1 VVGLSLFAV
10 GLRYVSPSTSRPGV
24 VPPSRR
30 HRGCRGRRRGDLR
43 TDVGR
48 VLGIGIGA
56 AERLRELH
64 VHPVLADLVTAD
76 HRAQRLEHLGAVRL
90 QPRRR
95 QHQRRSAYAR
105 AIGSLTP
112 DG

>member
-1 VVGLSLFAV
+1 VVGRSLFAV
-10 GLRYVSPSTSRPGV
+10 GLRYVSPSTSWLQGQAPRWFA
-24 VPPSRR
+24 
-30 HRGCRGRRRGDLR
+30 

-112 DG
+112 DGW